1 MFSERLENISLTF
14 CRIVF
19 NSVHNAEVGKRFEM
33 NLTFGNVGTFWRS
46 SRESYLFCDFME
58 FGTVQKCA
66 NIGDPKKLEH
76 EHFLAT
82 IGFDKAEYEPPKLI
96 FLFLA
101 SA

>member
-1 MFSERLENISLTF
+1 
-14 CRIVF
+14 
-19 NSVHNAEVGKRFEM
+19 
-33 NLTFGNVGTFWRS
+33 
-46 SRESYLFCDFME
+46 SYLFCDFME

-82 IGFDKAEYEPPKLI
+82 IGFDTAEYEPPKLI